1 MTSERSVDAEPRTR
15 EAIEAELLPLLQA
28 RLRTPVTVEQ
38 DLFADGIVTSMLAM
52 QLVVQLEE
60 AFGVAIVGPDLKLA
74 NFRSVA
80 AMAALVHRLRSA
92 PPAPP
97 AGSDAD

>member
-1 MTSERSVDAEPRTR
+1 MTSERSLDAAPASR
-15 EAIEAELLPLLQA
+15 EAIEGELLPLLQA
-28 RLRTPVTVEQ
+28 RLRVPVTAEQ

-60 AFGVAIVGPDLKLA
+60 TFAVAIVGPDLKMA

-80 AMAALVHRLRSA
+80 AMADLVHRLRSA
-92 PPAPP
+92 PPA
-97 AGSDAD
+97 GSDAD

>member
-1 MTSERSVDAEPRTR
+1 MTSERPVGAVPATR
-15 EAIEAELLPLLQA
+15 EAVEDELLALLQA
-28 RLRTPVTVEQ
+28 RLRAPVTVEQ

-60 AFGVAIVGPDLKLA
+60 SFGVAIVGPDLKLA

-80 AMAALVHRLRSA
+80 AMAELVHRLRSD
-92 PPAPP
+92 
-97 AGSDAD
+97 GD